1 MSADWMPKNLVA
13 QHTRGGQWVSVDD
26 QIMFHNDRRVISLT
40 VGRDHS
46 LELDVEDD
54 LVLIEHL
61 AEAFLKVLGDA
72 RLVLEM
78 EQLAVAKA
86 ALALEAA

>member
-1 MSADWMPKNLVA
+1 MPKNLVA

-61 AEAFLKVLGDA
+61 AEAFLKVLSDEA
-72 RLVLEM
+72 LVKKAVE
-78 EQLAVAKA
+78 LAAAKA
-86 ALALEAA
+86 ALELEAA